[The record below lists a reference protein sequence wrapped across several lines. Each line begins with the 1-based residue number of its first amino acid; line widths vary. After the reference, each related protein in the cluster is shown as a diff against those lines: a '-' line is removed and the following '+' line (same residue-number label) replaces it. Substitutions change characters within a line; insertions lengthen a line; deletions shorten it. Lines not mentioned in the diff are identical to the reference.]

1 MDVVVFAITKW
12 RSKLLF
18 SFLTGN
24 LCVNEQG
31 QLVVYDY
38 GQMDELKP
46 NVREDF
52 RTFCKA
58 LFAGGP
64 MISDLQ
70 LAKNAKELV
79 KGVEQAGVLSKS
91 A

>member
-1 MDVVVFAITKW
+1 VQ
-12 RSKLLF
+12 
-18 SFLTGN
+18 GN
-24 LCVNEQG
+24 LCVNEKG
-31 QLVVYDY
+31 QLVVYDF

-46 NVREDF
+46 NVREGF
-52 RTFCKA
+52 RKFCKA

-70 LAKNAKELV
+70 LSQNAKELV

>member
-1 MDVVVFAITKW
+1 MNPP
-12 RSKLLF
+12 
-18 SFLTGN
+18 TGN
-24 LCVNEQG
+24 LCVNEEG

-46 NVREDF
+46 NVREGF
-52 RTFCKA
+52 RTFCSA

-64 MISDLQ
+64 MINDLQ
-70 LAKNAKELV
+70 LAQNAKKLV
-79 KGVEQAGVLSKS
+79 QGVEQAGVLSKS